1 MDALI
6 AKRADGSAEWLRTD
20 DSGNLSTTLG
30 TRLAGEDVDADIIR
44 TAPTGQVTWVASTT
58 SEQVIKSSPGKLL
71 RLVIGSAS
79 AAATITIKSGPTV
92 TLATINVPQT
102 SSTVIYEL
110 GFDHPT
116 DIRVTPSSTGLSF
129 AVVWR

>member
-1 MDALI
+1 MNLIYGEKQDGISQAVRIDDAGRLE
-6 AKRADGSAEWLRTD
+6 A
-20 DSGNLSTTLG
+20 TLG
-30 TRLAGEDVDADIIR
+30 TRLAGEDLDADIIR
-44 TAPTGQVTWVASTT
+44 TAATGQVTWVTNTT

-79 AAATITIKSGPTV
+79 AAATITIKSGPPV